1 MRLNYVY
8 LKDLS
13 KDLSKPIRMMLGEI
27 VQNKEKV
34 FTPVSHLIQ
43 QIYDQS
49 AEFEQKN
56 EKLDF
61 FEQVYASAVPEMWF
75 RFHQRDRSEARPIRD
90 EIDRKDYID
99 IRDFDKDYI
108 ELSQEKLI
116 DLRDNN
122 FIELDEFGSFL
133 ERDNQ
138 SQEMFAWFPF
148 FKFKVLIENVLI
160 KSSSAIDTS
169 AKFKK
174 VAPRNAAEELTAW
187 NFHHWFIINLLWKE
201 EIEEIDWHYAWK
213 KCLKFTEPAW
223 VLHPI
228 DNCSW
233 FVFKTIQPEPDDDSD
248 SALIVAWMREQDK
261 DQMEEYITDTNN
273 SLHGPVKSRY
283 LGKRRN
289 TDLFLL
295 HKKTFKGYFNRSI
308 KKKRNG
314 ESLKKFQNS
323 S

>member
-1 MRLNYVY
+1 MNYVY

-61 FEQVYASAVPEMWF
+61 FEQAYALAATEFWF
-75 RFHQRDRSEARPIRD
+75 KFHQRDRSEARPIRD

-116 DLRDNN
+116 DLRDND
-122 FIELDEFGSFL
+122 FIKLDEFGSFL

-138 SQEMFAWFPF
+138 SQEMITWLPF
-148 FKFKVLIENVLI
+148 FKCKVSIENVLI
-160 KSSSAIDTS
+160 KSSSAIDIF
-169 AKFKK
+169 A
-174 VAPRNAAEELTAW
+174 
-187 NFHHWFIINLLWKE
+187 
-201 EIEEIDWHYAWK
+201 
-213 KCLKFTEPAW
+213 
-223 VLHPI
+223 
-228 DNCSW
+228 
-233 FVFKTIQPEPDDDSD
+233 
-248 SALIVAWMREQDK
+248 
-261 DQMEEYITDTNN
+261 
-273 SLHGPVKSRY
+273 
-283 LGKRRN
+283 
-289 TDLFLL
+289 
-295 HKKTFKGYFNRSI
+295 
-308 KKKRNG
+308 
-314 ESLKKFQNS
+314 
-323 S
+323 